1 MSLDKNYKGIDA
13 DLETSL
19 EEYGFVARPITVDYD
34 DEYFV
39 IYKMDDN
46 QYGSGHIRES
56 ELDNIVK
63 GTEWANEEDVNSM
76 LETIGSIR
84 DEWFDLPFTSKF
96 SDLVSYWGTENIMG
110 TDYYPNDKK
119 WAFEEIGLESDDDNE
134 SDNQKELEEYQ
145 KDEEEEFEK
154 GGDVGMSLLIPYTE
168 LISKVKGNI
177 DLSKSREE
185 FAETMAKIH
194 SNNYTEKDKNY
205 FKTDSGA
212 YHRVR
217 ELIEDVKTDD
227 FNKVIDVFKYLYPLS
242 SNDWKDALFTGLIV
256 KSESKIGNYANGE
269 FVYNDDLAKE
279 IREKGINKKED
290 ILKSIFGSET
300 FGNGGD
306 VEINSVSEL
315 YDWEE
320 ASNYPY
326 ARDMVAYFIFG
337 DRDDNLIDKAI
348 RGVYSK
354 ETADESKLSEIMLGY
369 EYNWMENME
378 QLDVDTVEALGDL
391 LDYYANGGMVDYYNG
406 MKKEDIISKTI
417 VYDNPDTLDRYTVFT
432 PDGSVFGMSENAKG
446 FNQYI
451 GEDSEIQK
459 GKHLGR
465 KLKSVPTGIE
475 WAILDRMKEEYANG
489 GEIVTLWKIPV
500 EEGTYKVLRPVLL
513 KKGTK
518 RAIKKFLSENINNKD
533 IYDGRSGVQEWLENT
548 TAEEVEKHNRKSF
561 SNGGGVDDADWIEE
575 SLIDLQN
582 ETGFDDLIVENS
594 DNNQYTASN
603 GDAEFEVFETENDAR
618 ERAIERVK
626 EDLEENPE
634 YFNRDW
640 LMNYIDGKDFFERV
654 FNEWNESYVNDI
666 ETKYSNEYANRLI
679 EEMVENGILSD
690 EEAKEEDFD
699 LNDYKDIFIELLTK
713 NQIDKGNNG
722 LEYYISKVGQEK
734 AFKVVYENN
743 LIDIEKASINAVDTD
758 GIAHFLSSNNEN
770 KIVLLNGHIAYKII
784 NKK

>member
-19 EEYGFVARPITVDYD
+19 EEYGFVARPVTVDYD

-76 LETIGSIR
+76 LETVGSTR

-110 TDYYPNDKK
+110 TDYYPNDKE
-119 WAFEEIGLESDDDNE
+119 WAFEEIGLESDNDNDNDNE
-134 SDNQKELEEYQ
+134 EED
-145 KDEEEEFEK
+145 KDEEEFSR
-154 GGDVGMSLLIPYTE
+154 GGEVGMSLLIPYTE

-185 FAETMAKIH
+185 FAEIMAKIH
-194 SNNYTEKDKNY
+194 SDNYTEKDKKY

-217 ELIEDVKTDD
+217 QLIEDVKTDD
-227 FNKVIDVFKYLYPLS
+227 FNKVVDVFKYLYPLS

-256 KSESKIGNYANGE
+256 KSELKIGNYANGE

-300 FGNGGD
+300 FAKGGSVGEKYEVELHWKGLDKNRTIGKYVVSEKTLNELEEQWSHIVSVDVYDNTDKKPISWYELKKELYSKGRDIGLYANGGG
-306 VEINSVSEL
+306 VEINSISEL

-354 ETADESKLSEIMLGY
+354 ETADESRLSEIMLGY

-391 LDYYANGGMVDYYNG
+391 LDYYANGG
-406 MKKEDIISKTI
+406 
-417 VYDNPDTLDRYTVFT
+417 
-432 PDGSVFGMSENAKG
+432 
-446 FNQYI
+446 
-451 GEDSEIQK
+451 
-459 GKHLGR
+459 
-465 KLKSVPTGIE
+465 
-475 WAILDRMKEEYANG
+475 
-489 GEIVTLWKIPV
+489 EIVTLWKIPV
-500 EEGTYKVLRPVLL
+500 EEGTYKVLTPVLL

-548 TAEEVEKHNRKSF
+548 TAEEVKKHNRKSF

-594 DNNQYTASN
+594 DNNQYTAYN

-666 ETKYSNEYANRLI
+666 ESEDSDEYANRLI
-679 EEMVENGILSD
+679 EEMVENGIVSS

-699 LNDYKDIFIELLTK
+699 AEDYKDTFVELLTN
-713 NQIDKGNNG
+713 NQIDEGNDG
-722 LEYYISKVGQEK
+722 LNHYINNFGEEQ
-734 AFKVVYENN
+734 AFKVVSENN
-743 LIDIEKASINAVDTD
+743 LIDIEKASESAIDTD
-758 GIAHFLSSNNEN
+758 GIAHFLSSYDGEQ
-770 KIVLLNGHIAYKII
+770 IDLSNGHVAYRT
-784 NKK
+784 N